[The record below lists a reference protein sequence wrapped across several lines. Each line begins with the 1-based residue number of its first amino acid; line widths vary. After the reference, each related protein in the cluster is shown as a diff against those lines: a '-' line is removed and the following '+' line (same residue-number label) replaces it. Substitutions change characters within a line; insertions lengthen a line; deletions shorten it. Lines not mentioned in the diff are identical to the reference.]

1 MPGGDGLVWK
11 VGLTVEIK
19 LPFSHFSR
27 VVHETLP
34 QSPLDSWS
42 STSRPSFFAISSCAI
57 SYVMSAC
64 FREDA
69 CISAGWWKTYRWLV
83 PNITLRRTTKID
95 EQEKKHQWRPYVSSK
110 HNVYTRAF
118 KIPWTLSMILSSFL
132 WPMLSSCLKYSQNNL
147 FMVFS
152 YIMTHKMRANIC
164 IFYWN

>member
-1 MPGGDGLVWK
+1 MEVKLSLRQSFLSLSVFIFHITSYSFISASILLLIKYHWGYASTQYPPPHLKCGVSCHVHTTPGGDGLVWK

-64 FREDA
+64 FKEDA

-83 PNITLRRTTKID
+83 PNIILRRTTMID
-95 EQEKKHQWRPYVSSK
+95 
-110 HNVYTRAF
+110 
-118 KIPWTLSMILSSFL
+118 
-132 WPMLSSCLKYSQNNL
+132 
-147 FMVFS
+147 
-152 YIMTHKMRANIC
+152 
-164 IFYWN
+164 